1 MGGKHGDTFPH
12 HPAKPRLTMGFLHR
26 RLAALYQAG
35 LARPA
40 PPVLY
45 PDPRSL
51 GNEALKPAAVLLA
64 VTDRAQPGLLL
75 LHRPSHMRA
84 HPGQVALPGG
94 RLDAGET
101 SVEAALR
108 EAEEELGIA
117 PAKVRVIG
125 PLAPYHT
132 GSGYAVTPVL
142 ATIPPDLPITPN
154 PDEVAQ
160 WFEAPLDY
168 VLNPAYQIA
177 KAVEWQ
183 GMMRHYVEILWQDH
197 RIWGVT
203 GAILA
208 NLSCFLG
215 WNDKAFTPE

>member
-84 HPGQVALPGG
+84 HAGQVALPGG

-101 SVEAALR
+101 AVEAALR
-108 EAEEELGIA
+108 EAQEELGIA

-132 GSGYAVTPVL
+132 GSGYEVTPVL

-160 WFEAPLDY
+160 WFEAPLDF
-168 VLNPAYQIA
+168 VLDPRASHC
-177 KAVEWQ
+177 KSG
-183 GMMRHYVEILWQDH
+183 GMAGHDAPLR
-197 RIWGVT
+197 R
-203 GAILA
+203 
-208 NLSCFLG
+208 NLVAGPSHLG
-215 WNDKAFTPE
+215 RDRRDPCQSLLFSGLE

>member
-1 MGGKHGDTFPH
+1 MGLWHD
-12 HPAKPRLTMGFLHR
+12 
-26 RLAALYQAG
+26 RLAARYTAG
-35 LARPA
+35 LRRPPTPA
-40 PPVLY
+40 LF
-45 PDPRSL
+45 PDPRSS
-51 GNEALKPAAVLLA
+51 GALKPAAVLLA
-64 VTDRAQPGLLL
+64 VTEREQAGLLL

-84 HPGQVALPGG
+84 HAGQVALPGG

-101 SVEAALR
+101 VVQAALR
-108 EAEEELGIA
+108 EAEEELGLD
-117 PAKVRVIG
+117 PTKVRVIG

-168 VLNPAYQIA
+168 VLNPAHQIA
-177 KAVEWQ
+177 KSVEWQ
-183 GMMRHYVEILWQDH
+183 GAMRQYVEILWQGH

-208 NLSCFLG
+208 NLSCFLD